1 MDDQAL
7 AERMKVILATAYS
20 FALKAQNY
28 HWNVTGPH
36 FVEYHRFFR
45 ISQIF
50 REIYE
55 QVHLDV
61 DNYAEQIRILGMFA
75 PGSLS
80 RFTELSR
87 IIDETS
93 IPNAK
98 GMISKLDADNKVLI
112 ELLKSSYSAADE
124 AKNPGLAA
132 FLEERIQ
139 HHEKLGWML
148 DSILGN

>member
-1 MDDQAL
+1 MDNQAL
-7 AERMKVILATAYS
+7 AERMKVILATAHS

-36 FVEYHRFFR
+36 FVEYHEFF
-45 ISQIF
+45 QT
-50 REIYE
+50 IYE

-61 DNYAEQIRILGMFA
+61 DVYAEQIRILGMFA

-87 IIDETS
+87 IPDETA
-93 IPNAK
+93 IPNAST
-98 GMISKLDADNKVLI
+98 MIAKLEMDNKVLI
-112 ELLKSSYSAADE
+112 GLLKSSHSAADE

-132 FLEERIQ
+132 VLEERIQ
-139 HHEKLGWML
+139 YHEKIGWML
-148 DSILGN
+148 ISLLG